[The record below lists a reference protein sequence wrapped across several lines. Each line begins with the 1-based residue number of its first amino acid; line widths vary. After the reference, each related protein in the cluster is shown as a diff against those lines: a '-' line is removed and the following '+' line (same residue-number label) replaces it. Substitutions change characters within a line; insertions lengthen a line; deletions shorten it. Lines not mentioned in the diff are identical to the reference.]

1 MKLRAIVIS
10 FALII
15 GIAVVFM
22 ETPALAQTIVDGGV
36 PAGADSARGNS
47 QPTDLF
53 GQSGMFEKI
62 TNVLLYLIG
71 AISVIMIIVGGLRYV
86 LSGGNSANIT
96 AAKNTI
102 LYAIVGVIVAILA
115 YAAIAFVIGSFANN
129 SSVGVGG
136 GSGSGSATSF

>member
-1 MKLRAIVIS
+1 ML
-10 FALII
+10 LI
-15 GIAVVFM
+15 GLVTAFLV
-22 ETPALAQTIVDGGV
+22 TPALAQSAIDGGV
-36 PAGADSARGNS
+36 PAGAASARGES
-47 QPTDLF
+47 QPADLF

-71 AISVIMIIVGGLRYV
+71 AISVIMIIIGGLRYI

-115 YAAIAFVIGSFANN
+115 YAAINFVIGSFANN
-129 SSVGVGG
+129 TGINT
-136 GSGSGSATSF
+136 GSGAGSGNATSF